1 MVVRHAQV
9 NVFNVNDLV
18 RSERFGLGQVLVDAG
33 TSVVVRFEHGI
44 EQCFSSDLV
53 TLAGPA
59 QAIGAAT
66 WHSPLEV
73 VTRVQAECIL
83 SVNDTW
89 GVFSLSRITLLP
101 HQLWVCRKVLESWPA
116 RWLVADDV
124 GLGKTIEAGLILW
137 PLLSRGTVKRLLVLC
152 PASLVEQWQLR
163 LRTMFDIRLAHY
175 TPEADTANAEF
186 WHTSQQVVAS
196 LQTLRSDN
204 RGRHQRMLDAP
215 PLDLLIVDEAHHL
228 NSDEQTGPTLGYQ
241 LVEKLVKHRKINSA
255 VFFTGTPHRGKHYG
269 FLNLLKLLRP
279 EVFDPKKPL
288 NEQLPK
294 LREIMIRNNKQ
305 CVTDL
310 RGERLFQA
318 PRVTSETFQCS
329 TQEEDF
335 YELLTTFITTGQAYA
350 SKLAATDQR
359 MVILVLIA
367 MQKLASSS
375 VSAIRRAL
383 KGRLRRIEESRNKLD
398 KLQARRN
405 RLSDELKQIQDAE
418 EATDFDTLSVLEE
431 QIAEQETRLLLMEDE
446 EPRLKV
452 LVQAA
457 EGVQNETKID
467 KILSLLDGPFAGR
480 TALFFTEYKATQALL
495 MTELIRKYGDDCVT
509 FINGDEAID
518 DVVDSRRQTRRLA
531 VPREQAA
538 SRFNSGLV
546 RFLVSTEAAGEGI
559 DLQGNCHTLI
569 HVDLPWNPMRLH
581 QRVGR
586 LNRYGQTKVVDV
598 VSLRN
603 PNTVESRIW
612 EKLTAKLNHITAAMQ
627 QVMAEPED
635 LQQLVLGMT
644 SPSLFRELFAEGAT
658 VKPESMDQWFDR
670 KTATFGGR
678 DVLETVRDLV
688 GHSARF
694 DFQELSLKLPMVD
707 LPDLKPF
714 FASSLTLHGKSVSDE
729 PDGLRFNTPKSW
741 QQDFRVLPNYDRV
754 VFARETA
761 MDRPNSTVAG
771 VGHVLM
777 ELAIKDA
784 RDLPVSVTCLPRPLW
799 PNPVFVFRIADRLT
813 STGATVRSVFAGVEV
828 MNDGSF
834 QALLDWQLLSRLNCL
849 LSRRPLSRT
858 EPPSRPT
865 DLQRCR
871 ELLAA
876 AQEFVEAVSLE
887 WELPFR
893 SSETTWFALL
903 WPAS

>member
-1 MVVRHAQV
+1 MVM
-9 NVFNVNDLV
+9 FNANDFV
-18 RSERFGLGQVLVDAG
+18 RSKRFGLGQVMVDAG

-44 EQCFSSDLV
+44 EQCLSSELV
-53 TLAGPA
+53 SQPGPA
-59 QAIGAAT
+59 QAIEAEI

-73 VTRVQAECIL
+73 VTRVQAECIQ
-83 SVNDTW
+83 SVNETW
-89 GVFSLSRITLLP
+89 GVFSLSRIALLP
-101 HQLWVCRKVLESWPA
+101 HQLWVCRKVLESWPT

-152 PASLVEQWQLR
+152 PASLVEQWQVR

-175 TPEADTANAEF
+175 TPDADTAKAEF
-186 WHTSQQVVAS
+186 WHTSQLVVAS
-196 LQTLRSDN
+196 LQTLRTDN

-215 PLDLLIVDEAHHL
+215 PWDLLVVDEAHHL
-228 NSDEQTGPTLGYQ
+228 NSDEEKGATLGYQ
-241 LVEKLVKHRKINSA
+241 LVEELVKHRKLDSA
-255 VFFTGTPHRGKHYG
+255 VFFTGTPHRGKNYG

-288 NEQLPK
+288 HEQLPR
-294 LREIMIRNNKQ
+294 LRDVMIRNNKQ

-310 RGERLFQA
+310 HGNRLFQV
-318 PRVTSETFQCS
+318 PRVTSETFQFS
-329 TQEEDF
+329 AQEEFF
-335 YELLTTFITTGQAYA
+335 YELLTTFISTGQAYA
-350 SKLAATDQR
+350 SKLTATDQR

-383 KGRLRRIEESRNKLD
+383 KRRLKRIEESRGKLE
-398 KLQARRN
+398 KLQAQRS
-405 RLSDELKQIQDAE
+405 RLSEELTQVQEAE
-418 EATDFDTLSVLEE
+418 ESADFDALSVLEE
-431 QIAEQETRLLLMEDE
+431 QIAEQETQLLLMEDE
-446 EPRLKV
+446 EPRLKL
-452 LVQAA
+452 LVAAA
-457 EGVQNETKID
+457 EGVQHETKIE
-467 KILSLLDGPFAGR
+467 KILSLLAGPFAGR
-480 TALFFTEYKATQALL
+480 TVLFFTEYKATQALL
-495 MTELIRKYGDDCVT
+495 MSALVQKFGDDCVT

-518 DVVDSRRQTRRLA
+518 GVIDSRGQSRRLV
-531 VPREQAA
+531 VPREDAA

-586 LNRYGQTKVVDV
+586 LNRYGQTKVVEV

-603 PNTVESRIW
+603 LNTVESRIW
-612 EKLTAKLNHITAAMQ
+612 EKLTTKLDRITTAMQ

-644 SPSLFRELFAEGAT
+644 SASFFHELFVEGAT

-694 DFQELSLKLPMVD
+694 DFQEISAKLPMVD
-707 LPDLKPF
+707 LPALKPF
-714 FASSLTLHGKSVSDE
+714 LASSLTLHGKNVSDE
-729 PDGLRFNTPKSW
+729 PGGLRFNTPKAW
-741 QQDFRVLPNYDRV
+741 QDDFRVLPSYDRV
-754 VFARETA
+754 VFSRETA
-761 MDRPNSTVAG
+761 PGRSDSTVLG

-777 ELAIKDA
+777 EHALKDA
-784 RDLPVSVTCLPRPLW
+784 RDLPVSVTSFPRSLW

-813 STGATVRSVFAGVEV
+813 STGATVRSVFAGIEA
-828 MNDGSF
+828 MSDGTF
-834 QALLDWQLLSRLNCL
+834 EALLDWQLLDRLNSL
-849 LSRRPLSRT
+849 LARRPLSRT
-858 EPPSRPT
+858 EPPLRPS
-865 DLQRCR
+865 DFQRCH
-871 ELLAA
+871 ELLSPAHGYL
-876 AQEFVEAVSLE
+876 ESVSRM

-893 SSETTWFALL
+893 SPESTWFALF
-903 WPAS
+903 WPGS

>member
-1 MVVRHAQV
+1 MYQLNDFVR
-9 NVFNVNDLV
+9 NK
-18 RSERFGLGQVLVDAG
+18 RFGLGQVLVDAG

-44 EQCFSSDLV
+44 EQCLAADLV
-53 TLAGPA
+53 SLLGPA
-59 QAIGAAT
+59 QAIEAET

-73 VTRVQAECIL
+73 VTRVQAECIQ

-89 GVFSLSRITLLP
+89 GVFSLSRIALLP
-101 HQLWVCRKVLESWPA
+101 HQLWVCRKVLESWPT

-137 PLLSRGTVKRLLVLC
+137 PLLSRGTVKRLMILC
-152 PASLVEQWQLR
+152 PASLVEQWQVR
-163 LRTMFDIRLAHY
+163 LRTMFDIRVAHY
-175 TPEADTANAEF
+175 TPAADTAKSEF
-186 WHTSQQVVAS
+186 WHTSHQVVAS
-196 LQTLRSDN
+196 LQTLRADN

-215 PLDLLIVDEAHHL
+215 PWDLLIVDEAHHL
-228 NSDEQTGPTLGYQ
+228 NSDEEKGPTLGYQ
-241 LVEKLVKHRKINSA
+241 LVEKLVKHHKINSA
-255 VFFTGTPHRGKHYG
+255 VFFTGTPHRGKNYG

-279 EVFDPKKPL
+279 EIFDPKKPL
-288 NEQLPK
+288 REQLRR
-294 LREIMIRNNKQ
+294 LREVMIRNNKQ

-310 RGERLFQA
+310 HGKRLFQA
-318 PRVTSETFQCS
+318 PRVTPETFQFS
-329 TQEEDF
+329 SQEEDF

-383 KGRLRRIEESRNKLD
+383 KGRLTRIEESRHKLE
-398 KLQARRN
+398 KLQAQRD
-405 RLSDELKQIQDAE
+405 RLADELMQIQEAE
-418 EATDFDTLSVLEE
+418 EATDFDSLSVLEE
-431 QIAEQETRLLLMEDE
+431 QIAEQETQLLLMEDE

-457 EGVQNETKID
+457 EGVQSETKIE

-480 TALFFTEYKATQALL
+480 TVLFFTEYKATQALL

-518 DVVDSRRQTRRLA
+518 GVVDSRGQTRRLA
-531 VPREQAA
+531 IPREQAA
-538 SRFNSGLV
+538 SRFNSGVV
-546 RFLVSTEAAGEGI
+546 RFLVSTEAGGEGI
-559 DLQGNCHTLI
+559 DLQVNCYTLI

-586 LNRYGQTKVVDV
+586 LNRYGQTQVVDV

-603 PNTVESRIW
+603 PDTVESRIW
-612 EKLTAKLNHITAAMQ
+612 EKLTTKLDHITATMQ

-644 SPSLFRELFAEGAT
+644 SPFFFRELFAEGAA

-670 KTATFGGR
+670 KSATFGGR

-694 DFQELSLKLPMVD
+694 DFQEISAKLPMVD
-707 LPDLKPF
+707 LPALKPF
-714 FASSLTLHGKSVSDE
+714 FASTLALHGKSVSDE
-729 PDGLRFNTPKSW
+729 PNGLRFNTPKSW
-741 QQDFRVLPNYDRV
+741 QEDFRLLPSYDGV
-754 VFARETA
+754 VFARETVA
-761 MDRPNSTVAG
+761 ERSNSNIVG
-771 VGHVLM
+771 VGHALM
-777 ELAIKDA
+777 EHALNDA
-784 RDLPVSVTCLPRPLW
+784 RDLTVNITSLPRSLW

-813 STGATVRSVFAGVEV
+813 STGATVRGVCAGIEAAA
-828 MNDGSF
+828 DGSF
-834 QALLDWQLLSRLNCL
+834 QALLDWQLLDRLNGL

-858 EPPSRPT
+858 EPPARPN
-865 DLQRCR
+865 DYHRCR
-871 ELLAA
+871 EMLTSVQAFLDS
-876 AQEFVEAVSLE
+876 VSHQ

-893 SSETTWFALL
+893 SPESTWFALF
-903 WPAS
+903 WPGS

>member
-1 MVVRHAQV
+1 MFQQ
-9 NVFNVNDLV
+9 NDFV
-18 RSERFGLGQVLVDAG
+18 RSDRFGLGQVLADAG
-33 TSVVVRFEHGI
+33 ITVVVRFEHGI
-44 EQCFSSDLV
+44 EQC
-53 TLAGPA
+53 LASELASLPGPA
-59 QAIGAAT
+59 QATEGVT

-73 VTRVQAECIL
+73 VTRVQAECIQ

-89 GVFSLSRITLLP
+89 GIFSLSRIALLP
-101 HQLWVCRKVLESWPA
+101 HQLWVCRKVLESWPT

-152 PASLVEQWQLR
+152 PASLVEQWQVR

-175 TPEADTANAEF
+175 TPDADTAKSEF
-186 WHTSQQVVAS
+186 WHTSQCVVAS
-196 LQTLRSDN
+196 LQTLRADN

-215 PLDLLIVDEAHHL
+215 PWDLLIVDEAHHL

-241 LVEKLVKHRKINSA
+241 LVEKLMKYRKVNSA
-255 VFFTGTPHRGKHYG
+255 VFFTGTPHRGKNFG

-288 NEQLPK
+288 HEQLPR

-310 RGERLFQA
+310 HGKRLFQ
-318 PRVTSETFQCS
+318 PQRVTAETFQFS
-329 TQEEDF
+329 ADEEDF
-335 YELLTTFITTGQAYA
+335 YDLLTTFITTGQAYA

-383 KGRLRRIEESRNKLD
+383 KGRLKRIEESRNKLE
-398 KLQARRN
+398 KLQAQRD
-405 RLSDELKQIQDAE
+405 RLADELKQIQEAE
-418 EATDFDTLSVLEE
+418 EATDFDALSVLEE

-452 LVQAA
+452 LVQVA
-457 EGVQNETKID
+457 ERVQCETKIL
-467 KILSLLDGPFAGR
+467 KILSLLDGQFAER
-480 TALFFTEYKATQALL
+480 TVLFFTEYKATQALL
-495 MTELIRKYGDDCVT
+495 MTELMRRYGDDCVT

-518 DVVDSRRQTRRLA
+518 GVVNSRGQTRRLA
-531 VPREQAA
+531 IPREQAA
-538 SRFNSGLV
+538 SQFNGGQV

-559 DLQGNCHTLI
+559 DLQQNCHTLI

-586 LNRYGQTKVVDV
+586 LNRYGQTQVVDV

-603 PNTVESRIW
+603 PDTVESRIW
-612 EKLTAKLNHITAAMQ
+612 DKLTTKLNRITAAMT

-644 SPSLFRELFAEGAT
+644 SPFFFRDLFSEGAR
-658 VKPESMDQWFDR
+658 VKPESMDQWFDQ

-678 DVLETVRDLV
+678 DVLDTVRDLV

-694 DFQELSLKLPMVD
+694 DFQEISSKLPMVD
-707 LPDLKPF
+707 LPALKPF
-714 FASSLTLHGKSVSDE
+714 FASSLTLHGRTVSDDT
-729 PDGLRFNTPKSW
+729 DGVRFNTPKSW
-741 QQDFRVLPNYDRV
+741 QEDFRLLPSYDRV
-754 VFARETA
+754 VFARETVA
-761 MDRPNSTVAG
+761 ERSESTVVG
-771 VGHVLM
+771 VGHSLM
-777 ELAIKDA
+777 EHALKDA
-784 RDLPVSVTCLPRPLW
+784 RDLPVSVTSLPRSLW
-799 PNPVFVFRIADRLT
+799 PNPMLVFRIADKLT
-813 STGATVRSVFAGVEV
+813 STGATVRSVFAGIEV
-828 MNDGSF
+828 MPDGSF
-834 QALLDWQLLSRLNCL
+834 QALLDWQLLDRLNNL

-858 EPPSRPT
+858 EPPTRP
-865 DLQRCR
+865 DDYHRCQ
-871 ELLAA
+871 ELLAQ
-876 AQEFVEAVSLE
+876 AQAFLEDVSRG

-893 SSETTWFALL
+893 SPECTWFALF
-903 WPAS
+903 WPGQ

>member
-1 MVVRHAQV
+1 MYQP
-9 NVFNVNDLV
+9 NDFV
-18 RSERFGLGQVLVDAG
+18 RSERFGLGQVLADAG
-33 TSVVVRFEHGI
+33 ASVVVRFEHGI
-44 EQCFSSDLV
+44 EQCLASELV
-53 TLAGPA
+53 GQPGPA
-59 QAIGAAT
+59 QAIEAEV

-73 VTRVQAECIL
+73 ATRVLAECIQ

-89 GVFSLSRITLLP
+89 GVFSLSRIALLP
-101 HQLWVCRKVLESWPA
+101 HQLWVCRKVLASWPT

-152 PASLVEQWQLR
+152 PASLVEQQWQVR

-175 TPEADTANAEF
+175 TAEADTPNSEF
-186 WHTSQQVVAS
+186 WHTSHQVVAS
-196 LQTLRSDN
+196 LQTLRADN

-215 PLDLLIVDEAHHL
+215 PWDLLIVDEAHHL
-228 NSDEQTGPTLGYQ
+228 NSDEEKGPTLGYQ
-241 LVEKLVKHRKINSA
+241 LVEKLIKHRKINSA
-255 VFFTGTPHRGKHYG
+255 VFFTGTPHRGKNYG

-288 NEQLPK
+288 HEQLPR
-294 LREIMIRNNKQ
+294 LREVMIRNNKQ

-310 RGERLFQA
+310 HGERLFQA
-318 PRVTSETFQCS
+318 PRVTSETFQFTS
-329 TQEEDF
+329 QEEDF

-359 MVILVLIA
+359 MVILILIA

-383 KGRLRRIEESRNKLD
+383 KGRLKRIEESRQKLE
-398 KLQARRN
+398 KLQAQRD
-405 RLSDELKQIQDAE
+405 RLADELKQLQEAE
-418 EATDFDTLSVLEE
+418 ESTDFDALSALEE
-431 QIAEQETRLLLMEDE
+431 QVAEEETRLQLMEDE

-452 LVQAA
+452 LVEVA
-457 EGVQNETKID
+457 EGVRSETKID
-467 KILSLLDGPFAGR
+467 KILSLVDGPFAGR
-480 TALFFTEYKATQALL
+480 TVLFFTEYKATQALL
-495 MTELIRKYGDDCVT
+495 MTELIRKHGDDCVT

-518 DVVDSRRQTRRLA
+518 GVVDSRGQVRRLA
-531 VPREQAA
+531 IPREEAA

-586 LNRYGQTKVVDV
+586 LNRYGQNQVVDV

-603 PNTVESRIW
+603 PDTVESRIW
-612 EKLTAKLNHITAAMQ
+612 EKLTTKLDRITAAMQ

-644 SPSLFRELFAEGAT
+644 SPSFFRELFAEGAT

-670 KTATFGGR
+670 KTTTFGGR
-678 DVLETVRDLV
+678 DVLDTVRDLV

-694 DFQELSLKLPMVD
+694 DFQEISSKLPMVD
-707 LPDLKPF
+707 LPALKPF
-714 FASSLTLHGKSVSDE
+714 FASALTLHGRSVSDE

-741 QQDFRVLPNYDRV
+741 QDDFRLLPSYDRV
-754 VFARETA
+754 AFARELVA
-761 MDRPNSTVAG
+761 DRSNSNVVG
-771 VGHVLM
+771 VGHALM
-777 ELAIKDA
+777 EHALRDA
-784 RDLPVSVTCLPRPLW
+784 RDLAVSVTSLPRALW
-799 PNPVFVFRIADRLT
+799 PNPVYVFRIADKLT
-813 STGATVRSVFAGVEV
+813 STGATIRSVFAGIEA
-828 MNDGSF
+828 MSDGTF
-834 QALLDWQLLSRLNCL
+834 QALLDWQLLDRLNGV

-858 EPPSRPT
+858 EPPPRPG
-865 DLQRCR
+865 DYHRCR
-871 ELLAA
+871 ELLAPA
-876 AQEFVEAVSLE
+876 RAFLESVSRE

-893 SSETTWFALL
+893 SPECTWFALC
-903 WPAS
+903 WPGS